1 MAINKHMHM
10 VPSLVPALIETSGDN
25 FLEELPDWCWAGM
38 PITSDPNQACADMK
52 VDPRRPLG
60 SSAGIFVVLSHIGL
74 PLMSTG
80 TFSHGWGQS
89 GPLRTRGGG
98 VRG

>member
-52 VDPRRPLG
+52 LDPQRPLG
-60 SSAGIFVVLSHIGL
+60 SSAGFLWCFPTL
-74 PLMSTG
+74 A
-80 TFSHGWGQS
+80 FF
-89 GPLRTRGGG
+89 
-98 VRG
+98 